1 VNRRFRLG
9 TVEKLRSGKL
19 AEAARTLGLARRDFV
34 QAQDEQTRI
43 SRELVQDD
51 LTGPDAAFMLR
62 AAASRRERMRADLVR
77 AGERVSLARSREVNA
92 LAGWNSAKADL
103 RAVELLHA
111 RHARAVAE
119 ADARAEQLLLDELAA
134 LPRRTELRDDLLDTR
149 IDTRIDEVAGDPT

>member
-9 TVEKLRSGKL
+9 AVERLRSGKL
-19 AEAARTLGLARRDFV
+19 AEAARTLGLARRDVV

-43 SRELVQDD
+43 SRELVKDE

-62 AAASRRERMRADLVR
+62 MAASRRERMRADLVQ
-77 AGERVSLARSREVNA
+77 AGERVSVARSREVSA

-111 RHARAVAE
+111 RHKQAVAD
-119 ADARAEQLLLDELAA
+119 ADARAEQRLIDELAA
-134 LPRRTELRDDLLDTR
+134 RPRRADLRDDLLDDLR
-149 IDTRIDEVAGDPT
+149 DGLVDEVAGEPT